1 MNTATAMSPLVVR
14 YNHAENLKEES
25 ITKGKILFADF
36 VTRYINRNNRPDHYK
51 QSYLNLLNHISAYC
65 ELNQIE
71 SPYTNSVDIEFCEGF
86 IAYLKAAN
94 MMQNTIKGHI
104 EKLGAMLHKAVMY
117 GYPINNTFR
126 EVKVPEEEASAV
138 YFDTMEIARLYYYK
152 GLTRFQQEIRDLFIV
167 GCYTGLRYSDYSKL
181 NESHFIN
188 HSTQI
193 RIKTKKTGA
202 VVQLPVQKFITEI
215 MEKYGGQM
223 PRAHCIQHFDRYIKL
238 ICHKVGFTDPVLY
251 ERTVGTQVVRKV
263 LQKWEVISSH
273 TARRSF
279 ATNAFLAGIQPFRI
293 MLITGHRSEKSFFR
307 YIRITREENALS
319 LSNHRFFQ

>member
-1 MNTATAMSPLVVR
+1 MSPLVVQ
-14 YNHAENLKEES
+14 YNHAEILREES

-36 VTRYINRNNRPDHYK
+36 VTRYINRNNRPDHYRR
-51 QSYLNLLNHISAYC
+51 SYTNLLSHISNYC
-65 ELNQIE
+65 EKYDI
-71 SPYTNSVDIEFCEGF
+71 SPLYTNSIDLEFCEGF
-86 IAYLKAAN
+86 IDYLRSDAM
-94 MMQNTIKGHI
+94 MMQNTIKGQM
-104 EKLGAMLHKAVMY
+104 EKLGAMLHKAVLF

-138 YFDTMEIARLYYYK
+138 YFDTMEIARLYYFK
-152 GLTRFQQEIRDLFIV
+152 GLTRFQQEVRDLFIV
-167 GCYTGLRYSDYSKL
+167 GCYTGLRYSDYSVL
-181 NESHFIN
+181 NQSHFIN
-188 HSTQI
+188 HGTQI

-223 PRAHCIQHFDRYIKL
+223 PRAHCIQYFDRAIKH
-238 ICHKVGFTDPVLY
+238 ICQKVGFNEPVLF
-251 ERTVGTQVVRKV
+251 ERTVGNEVVRKT

-279 ATNAFLAGIQPFRI
+279 ATNAFLANIPPFRI